1 MDLNKVMLIGNL
13 TRDPELRYTPN
24 GQAVISFSLA
34 TNRRWTDK
42 TTGEKKEQAEF
53 HNIVAWGKLAE
64 TANQI
69 LKKGRKVYVE
79 GRLQTRS
86 WEDSEGGKKFRTE
99 IIADNLIVLD
109 RKTEGMEGEVIEE
122 ENLPETSVLEEEN
135 KEEEIIEENNSQE
148 TEEKKEKDSK
158 KSSDSSNNEEI
169 NVDDIPF

>member
-109 RKTEGMEGEVIEE
+109 RKTEGMEEEVVEE
-122 ENLPETSVLEEEN
+122 ENLPETPVLEEEN

-148 TEEKKEKDSK
+148 TEEEKEKDSK

>member
-148 TEEKKEKDSK
+148 TEKKEKDSK